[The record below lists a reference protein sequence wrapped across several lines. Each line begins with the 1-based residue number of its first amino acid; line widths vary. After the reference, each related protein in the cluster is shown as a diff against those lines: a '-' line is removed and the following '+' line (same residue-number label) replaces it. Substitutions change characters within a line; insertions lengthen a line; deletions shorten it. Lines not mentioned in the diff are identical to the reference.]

1 MKLEKLG
8 YTDWFKSNTDSDKLD
23 TFQIARITAVFKDK
37 YLIHT
42 GQNSISAEISGKL
55 MFTADSPMDY
65 PTVGDWVYIQSFD
78 NNFFAIIDGIVPRKT
93 ILKRKSSGRKIDVQ
107 LIAANID
114 YAFIIQS
121 LNEDFNMNRLERY
134 LVMVQDENIQPIVL
148 LSKCDLI
155 SQADTQSQ
163 VSLIQSRFPGMDVI
177 PYSSISFDGL
187 EQIKLKMESGL
198 TGCLLGSSG
207 VGKTSFLNSLL
218 GDQYFETQSIREKD
232 GKGKHTTTHR
242 QLVSLENGAMI
253 VDTPGMRELGNL
265 QINSGFETIFDDIL
279 ELSKQCLYS
288 DCSHTSEKGCAVQK
302 AVKAGVLL
310 KDHFDNYTKM
320 QKETLFNEMSYL
332 EKRNKDKAFGKMIKS
347 VKKSRR
353 KP

>member
-8 YTDWFKSNTDSDKLD
+8 YTDWFKSNTDSNKLD
-23 TFQIARITAVFKDK
+23 AFQIARITTVFKDK
-37 YLIHT
+37 YFIHT

-55 MFTADSPMDY
+55 MFTADSPLDY

-78 NNFFAIIDGIVPRKT
+78 NNSFAIIDGIVPRKT

-114 YAFIIQS
+114 CAFIIQS
-121 LNEDFNMNRLERY
+121 LNEDFNINRLERY
-134 LVMVQDENIQPIVL
+134 LVMVQDENIQAIVL

-155 SQADTQSQ
+155 SQADTLNQ
-163 VSLIQSRFPGMDVI
+163 VNLIQSRFPGMDVI
-177 PYSSISFDGL
+177 PFSNTNFDGL
-187 EQIKLKMESGL
+187 EQINLKMKSGL
-198 TGCLLGSSG
+198 TYCLLGSSG
-207 VGKTSFLNSLL
+207 VGKTTFLNSLL
-218 GDQYFETQSIREKD
+218 GVHQFDTQSIREKD
-232 GKGKHTTTHR
+232 GKGKHTTSHR

-265 QINSGFETIFDDIL
+265 QVNSGFKTIFDDIL

-302 AVKAGVLL
+302 AIKTGKLL

-320 QKETLFNEMSYL
+320 HKETLFNEMSYL
-332 EKRNKDKAFGKMIKS
+332 EKRNRDKAFGKMIKS